1 MIKRII
7 ILILLISFL
16 CFPAYAE
23 NEVSVSAEG
32 AALIIAES
40 GDLLFGKNENK
51 QLSMASTTKIM
62 TSLLLLEENTPE
74 KEITVTS
81 AMTSVEGTSMGLLP
95 GDKVTCEALVYGML
109 LESGNDAANT
119 AAYVVSGSPA
129 KFAELMNQ
137 KAKLIGMEN
146 TNFVT
151 PSGLDAAEHYS
162 TAYDMAL
169 LGAYAVSNPEF
180 AKICSTNS
188 ISLEYGNPPY
198 RRRLSN
204 HNRLLTMYDGA
215 FGIKTGFT
223 KKSGRCLVSAAEQ
236 NGVTL
241 IAVTLNDPDDWN
253 DHIKMFDYGFSVV
266 DNQELKTD
274 TSNLTVPIIGGD
286 KTCVSVSLGEE
297 CHYPVLKGE
306 SMSVK
311 SEILLKNFI
320 YAPVKEGQTVGEV
333 RYYSADGKQIA
344 SQTLVAGESSE
355 CTTQE
360 VRKETKKKGLFKRIA
375 DFFKKLFNR

>member
-7 ILILLISFL
+7 IFIFLISFL
-16 CFPAYAE
+16 CFPTYAS

-40 GDLLFGKNENK
+40 GELLFGKNENK

-62 TSLLLLEENTPE
+62 TSLLLLEENTPD

-95 GDKVTCEALVYGML
+95 GDRVTCEALVYGML

-119 AAYVVSGSPA
+119 AAYIVSGSPS

-151 PSGLDAAEHYS
+151 PSGLDATEHYS

-180 AKICSTNS
+180 SKICSTNS

-223 KKSGRCLVSAAEQ
+223 KKSGRCLVSAAER
-236 NGVTL
+236 NGITL
-241 IAVTLNDPDDWN
+241 IAVTLNAPDDWN
-253 DHIKMFDYGFSVV
+253 DHKKMFDYGFSVV
-266 DNQELKTD
+266 DKQELKID
-274 TSNLTVPIIGGD
+274 TSNLNVPVIGGD

-297 CHYPVLKGE
+297 CCYPVLKGE
-306 SMSVK
+306 SISVK
-311 SEILLKNFI
+311 SEILLKNFV

-333 RYYSADGKQIA
+333 RYYSDGKQIA
-344 SQTLVAGESSE
+344 SQTIVAGESSE

-360 VRKETKKKGLFKRIA
+360 VIKETKKKGLFNRIV
-375 DFFKKLFNR
+375 DFLKKLFKR

>member
-7 ILILLISFL
+7 ILIFLISFL

-180 AKICSTNS
+180 TKICSTNS

-223 KKSGRCLVSAAEQ
+223 KKSGRCLVSAAER

-241 IAVTLNDPDDWN
+241 IAVTLNAPDDWN
-253 DHIKMFDYGFSVV
+253 DHTKMFDYGFSVV
-266 DNQELKTD
+266 DKQEMKID
-274 TSNLTVPIIGGD
+274 TSNLAVPVIGGD
-286 KTCVSVSLGEE
+286 KASVSVSLGEE
-297 CHYPVLKGE
+297 CHYPVLKGK

-333 RYYSADGKQIA
+333 RYYLDGKQIA

-355 CTTQE
+355 NTTQE

-375 DFFKKLFNR
+375 DFLKKLFNR

>member
-7 ILILLISFL
+7 IFIFLISIF
-16 CFPAYAE
+16 CFPAYAA
-23 NEVSVSAEG
+23 NEISVSAEG

-40 GDLLFGKNENK
+40 GELIFGKNENK

-223 KKSGRCLVSAAEQ
+223 KKSGRCLVSAAER

-241 IAVTLNDPDDWN
+241 IAVTLNAPDDWN
-253 DHIKMFDYGFSVV
+253 DHTKMFDYGFSVV

-274 TSNLTVPIIGGD
+274 TSNLTVPVIGGN
-286 KTCVSVSLGEE
+286 KACVSVSLGEE
-297 CHYPVLKGE
+297 CCYPVLKGE
-306 SMSVK
+306 SISVK
-311 SEILLKNFI
+311 SEILLKKFI

-333 RYYSADGKQIA
+333 RYYSDGKQIA

-375 DFFKKLFNR
+375 DFLKKLFNR